1 MWKRVIGATTAV
13 VIYAV
18 VSSIVLAMAQ
28 GYTWDRNQQKVVIT
42 SVFEVNSF
50 PTGAEISVDNEQL
63 KQLTPVSLAQMPGTY
78 LVDVKKE
85 GYYPWQFSTVL
96 FPQLLTQVPE
106 VPLFPQPELFQSLSS
121 SDQTSKLESFN
132 NGKLLVTQTEKALHW
147 WQEKNGV
154 LKEIFTVPT
163 GTTAQY
169 ACQIDGPACL
179 VVNDGRAYLLDLE
192 ALRMEFIEG
201 RPLLYDQHRFF
212 RVHEKFYLLAKQAD
226 TVILQKI
233 DTAIS
238 SQQLV
243 AGVDA
248 FTLFDNQL
256 VFVKGGAIWEQSL
269 ITNIPEKIATL
280 VDKEEKIAEIYAD
293 QAKLVWRTNAGSVV
307 LWNRLASQSVGRW
320 QSASLKVHNQ
330 LLTIVSG
337 AKAWV
342 VLKDQFAAVFLG
354 QMADTVE
361 DISPYGQSSL
371 LVALAD
377 SRYVLA
383 MKEPQMQNTIPM
395 PFTDIEILANQ
406 TIVAL
411 KQGRLFYYSFP
422 VKSWFPQSI
431 AN

>member
-1 MWKRVIGATTAV
+1 MIGAATAV
-13 VIYAV
+13 VIYGV
-18 VSSIVLAMAQ
+18 VSSIVVAMAQ

-50 PTGAEISVDNEQL
+50 PAGAQVSIDNEPL
-63 KQLTPVSLAQMPGTY
+63 KQLTPVSLTQMPGTY
-78 LVDVKKE
+78 LVDVKKD

-106 VPLFPQPELFQSLSS
+106 VPLFPQPELFQNLSF
-121 SDQTSKLESFN
+121 SDQTLKVESFN

-154 LKEIFTVPT
+154 LKEISTVPT
-163 GTTAQY
+163 GTRAQY

-179 VVNDGRAYLLDLE
+179 VVNESRAYLLDLE
-192 ALRMEFIEG
+192 ALRMEFVEG

-212 RVHEKFYLLAKQAD
+212 RVHENFYLLTKQAD

-243 AGVDA
+243 TGVDA

-256 VFVKGGAIWEQSL
+256 IFVKDGAIWEQSL
-269 ITNIPEKIATL
+269 ITNIAEKITTL
-280 VDKEEKIAEIYAD
+280 VDEEEKITEIYAD

-307 LWNRLASQSVGRW
+307 LWSRLGAQSVGRW

-330 LLTIVSG
+330 LLTIASG

-342 VLKDQFAAVFLG
+342 VDKDQFAVVFLG

-361 DISPYGQSSL
+361 DITPYGQSSL
-371 LVALAD
+371 LVALAG

-383 MKEPQMQNTIPM
+383 MKEPQMQNTLPT
-395 PFTDIEILANQ
+395 PFTDIEILTNQ

-411 KQGRLFYYSFP
+411 RQGRLFYYSFP
-422 VKSWFPQSI
+422 VKSWFPQ
-431 AN
+431 